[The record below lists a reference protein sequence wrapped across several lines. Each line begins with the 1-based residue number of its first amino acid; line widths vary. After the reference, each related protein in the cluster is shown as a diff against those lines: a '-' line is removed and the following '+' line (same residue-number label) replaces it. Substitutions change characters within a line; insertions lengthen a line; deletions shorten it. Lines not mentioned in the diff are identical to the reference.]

1 MSLAMQH
8 SETTQAF
15 QSLSLSI
22 PVDTAKYK
30 KMYLFLSKVL
40 NVSHENVI
48 LESEEQGRQ
57 YILNKEPI
65 EVLSRVYLPHDTWL
79 KGEVTI
85 KDIKIKSNM
94 LLEINNMIENEL
106 PRTIDDVVQ
115 IDDNVLNYYEKLL
128 TAFKVYEIPSQEAES
143 RHNSIGDSLR
153 EEEEEEEEEDTSIYD
168 SNDISRTQTN
178 VSTASLKT
186 RLSIFNGYSSR
197 RSSSISAKKRIL
209 SNVGPSN
216 DNDVNSISNFNGS
229 KKNED
234 DRKQGINNILAK
246 SRIYNKLK
254 KHRLTG
260 SVTSNISSPSSTP
273 YSNRNSV
280 GTTMTNGSYNSKRRG
295 SSTFASPEITEGRIL
310 NIPSPMENQPI
321 ILTSLQKQENQK
333 DKFEYY
339 SQMKRLKFLTR
350 RVIKHLD
357 HSQESYD
364 LVKILEFVNKFV
376 VKFIFIDISQM
387 IILYGQ
393 RKAYDFYH
401 KH

>member
-1 MSLAMQH
+1 MSLAMKH
-8 SETTQAF
+8 SDTTQAF

-40 NVSHENVI
+40 NVSDENVI
-48 LESEEQGRQ
+48 LQTEEQGRH
-57 YILNKEPI
+57 YIMNREPI
-65 EVLSRVYLPHDTWL
+65 EVLNRVYLPHDTWL

-94 LLEINNMIENEL
+94 LLEINNMIEKEL
-106 PRTIDDVVQ
+106 PGTIDQVVQ
-115 IDDNVLNYYEKLL
+115 IDDTIINYYEKLL
-128 TAFKVYEIPSQEAES
+128 TAFKVYEIPCQEDES
-143 RHNSIGDSLR
+143 RHDSIGDSLK
-153 EEEEEEEEEDTSIYD
+153 EEDDEDASLYD
-168 SNDISRTQTN
+168 SNDISRTQTTI
-178 VSTASLKT
+178 STTSLKT
-186 RLSIFNGYSSR
+186 RLSIFNRYSSR
-197 RSSSISAKKRIL
+197 RSSSMSTKKGVLSTAGQSADT
-209 SNVGPSN
+209 N
-216 DNDVNSISNFNGS
+216 DASSIVYPNGTV
-229 KKNED
+229 KNEEE
-234 DRKQGINNILAK
+234 RKKGFNNILTK

-260 SVTSNISSPSSTP
+260 SVTSNISSPSNTP

-280 GTTMTNGSYNSKRRG
+280 STTMTYNSYNSRRRE
-295 SSTFASPEITEGRIL
+295 SSSFASPEITEGRIL
-310 NIPSPMENQPI
+310 TIPSPKENQLP
-321 ILTSLQKQENQK
+321 ILTATQKQENQR

-357 HSQESYD
+357 HSQEAYD
-364 LVKILEFVNKFV
+364 LVKILEFVNKYV

-393 RKAYDFYH
+393 RKAYNFYQ
-401 KH
+401 KS

>member
-8 SETTQAF
+8 SDTTQAF

-22 PVDTAKYK
+22 PVDTSKYK

-40 NVSHENVI
+40 NVSDENAI
-48 LESEEQGRQ
+48 LQSEEQGRQ
-57 YILNKEPI
+57 FILNREPI

-94 LLEINNMIENEL
+94 LFEINNMIEKEL
-106 PRTIDDVVQ
+106 PGAIDQVVQ
-115 IDDNVLNYYEKLL
+115 IDDTIINYYEKLL
-128 TAFKVYEIPSQEAES
+128 TAFKVYDIPCQEIES
-143 RHNSIGDSLR
+143 RHDSICDSLK
-153 EEEEEEEEEDTSIYD
+153 EEEDEDEASLYY

-178 VSTASLKT
+178 STTASLRT
-186 RLSIFNGYSSR
+186 RFSMFNGYASR
-197 RSSSISAKKRIL
+197 RSSSMSAKQRVL
-209 SNVGPSN
+209 SAASQSTDNN
-216 DNDVNSISNFNGS
+216 DTNNIVYFNGS
-229 KKNED
+229 FKNDEE
-234 DRKQGINNILAK
+234 RKQGLNSILTK

-260 SVTSNISSPSSTP
+260 SVSSNISSPSNTP

-280 GTTMTNGSYNSKRRG
+280 STTMTNNSYNSRRRG
-295 SSTFASPEITEGRIL
+295 SSSLASPEITEGRIL
-310 NIPSPMENQPI
+310 TMPSPQGNQLQI
-321 ILTSLQKQENQK
+321 ITAAEKEENQK

-364 LVKILEFVNKFV
+364 LVKILEFVKKYV

-387 IILYGQ
+387 VILYGQ
-393 RKAYDFYH
+393 RKAYNFYQSPN
-401 KH
+401 

>member
-1 MSLAMQH
+1 MKH
-8 SETTQAF
+8 SDTTQAF

-40 NVSHENVI
+40 NVSDENVI
-48 LESEEQGRQ
+48 LQTEEQGRH
-57 YILNKEPI
+57 YIMNREPI
-65 EVLSRVYLPHDTWL
+65 EVLNRVYLPHDTWL

-94 LLEINNMIENEL
+94 LLEINNMIEKEL
-106 PRTIDDVVQ
+106 PGTIDQVVQ
-115 IDDNVLNYYEKLL
+115 IDDTIINYYEKLL
-128 TAFKVYEIPSQEAES
+128 TAFKVYEIPCQEDES
-143 RHNSIGDSLR
+143 RHDSIGDSLK
-153 EEEEEEEEEDTSIYD
+153 EEDDEDASLYD
-168 SNDISRTQTN
+168 SNDISRTQTTI
-178 VSTASLKT
+178 STTSLKT
-186 RLSIFNGYSSR
+186 RLSIFNRYSSR
-197 RSSSISAKKRIL
+197 RSSSMSTKKGVLSTAGQSADT
-209 SNVGPSN
+209 N
-216 DNDVNSISNFNGS
+216 DASSIVYPNGTV
-229 KKNED
+229 KNEEE
-234 DRKQGINNILAK
+234 RKKGFNNILTK

-260 SVTSNISSPSSTP
+260 SVTSNISSPSNTP

-280 GTTMTNGSYNSKRRG
+280 STTMTYNSYNSRRRE
-295 SSTFASPEITEGRIL
+295 SSSFASPEITEGRIL
-310 NIPSPMENQPI
+310 TIPSPKENQLP
-321 ILTSLQKQENQK
+321 ILTATQKQENQR

-357 HSQESYD
+357 HSQEAYD
-364 LVKILEFVNKFV
+364 LIKILEFVNKYV

-393 RKAYDFYH
+393 RKAYNFYQ
-401 KH
+401 KS

>member
-1 MSLAMQH
+1 MSLAMKH
-8 SETTQAF
+8 SDTNQAF

-40 NVSHENVI
+40 NVSDENVI
-48 LESEEQGRQ
+48 LQTEEQGRHF
-57 YILNKEPI
+57 IMNREPI
-65 EVLSRVYLPHDTWL
+65 EVLNRVYLPHDTWL

-94 LLEINNMIENEL
+94 LLEINNMIEKEL
-106 PRTIDDVVQ
+106 PGTIDQVVQ
-115 IDDNVLNYYEKLL
+115 IDDTIINYYQKLL
-128 TAFKVYEIPSQEAES
+128 TAFKVYEVPCQQDES
-143 RHNSIGDSLR
+143 RHDSIGDSLK
-153 EEEEEEEEEDTSIYD
+153 EEDDEDEASLYD

-178 VSTASLKT
+178 ISTASLKT
-186 RLSIFNGYSSR
+186 RFSIFNGYSSR
-197 RSSSISAKKRIL
+197 RNSSMSTKNRVL
-209 SNVGPSN
+209 STGGQSTDTN
-216 DNDVNSISNFNGS
+216 DANGIIYPNGTV
-229 KKNED
+229 KNEEE
-234 DRKQGINNILAK
+234 RKQGLNNILTK

-260 SVTSNISSPSSTP
+260 SVTSNISSPSNTP

-280 GTTMTNGSYNSKRRG
+280 STTVTNNSYNSRRRG
-295 SSTFASPEITEGRIL
+295 SSSFASPEITEGRIL
-310 NIPSPMENQPI
+310 AIPSPKVDQLP
-321 ILTSLQKQENQK
+321 ILTAIQRQENQR

-364 LVKILEFVNKFV
+364 LVKILEFVNKYV

-393 RKAYDFYH
+393 RKAYNFYQ
-401 KH
+401 KS

>member
-1 MSLAMQH
+1 MSLAILH
-8 SETTQAF
+8 SDTTQAF

-40 NVSHENVI
+40 NVSDENVI
-48 LESEEQGRQ
+48 LETEEQGRQ

-94 LLEINNMIENEL
+94 LLEINNMIEKEL
-106 PRTIDDVVQ
+106 PRTIDEVVQ

-128 TAFKVYEIPSQEAES
+128 TAFKVYEIPCNDTES
-143 RHNSIGDSLR
+143 RHNSIDDSLR
-153 EEEEEEEEEDTSIYD
+153 EEEEEEDTSIYD
-168 SNDISRTQTN
+168 SNEISRTQTN

-197 RSSSISAKKRIL
+197 RNSSMSTKKRIL
-209 SNVGPSN
+209 SNAGQAN
-216 DNDVNSISNFNGS
+216 DNDVNSMLNSSGPI
-229 KKNED
+229 KNEEE
-234 DRKQGINNILAK
+234 RKQGLNNILAK

-273 YSNRNSV
+273 YSNRNSI
-280 GTTMTNGSYNSKRRG
+280 GTTMTNNSYNSKRRG
-295 SSTFASPEITEGRIL
+295 SSSLASPEITEGRIL
-310 NIPSPMENQPI
+310 NIPSPKENQPV
-321 ILTSLQKQENQK
+321 ILTSVQKLENQR

-364 LVKILEFVNKFV
+364 LVKILEFVNKCV

-393 RKAYDFYH
+393 RKAYNFHH

>member
-1 MSLAMQH
+1 MSLAILH
-8 SETTQAF
+8 SDTTQAF

-40 NVSHENVI
+40 NVSDENVI
-48 LESEEQGRQ
+48 LETEEQGRQ

-94 LLEINNMIENEL
+94 LLEINNMIEKEL
-106 PRTIDDVVQ
+106 PRTIDEVVQ

-128 TAFKVYEIPSQEAES
+128 TAFKVYEIPCNDTES
-143 RHNSIGDSLR
+143 RHNSIDDSLR
-153 EEEEEEEEEDTSIYD
+153 EEEEEEDTSIYD
-168 SNDISRTQTN
+168 SNEISRTQTN

-197 RSSSISAKKRIL
+197 RNSSMSTKKRIL
-209 SNVGPSN
+209 SNAGQAN
-216 DNDVNSISNFNGS
+216 DNDVNSMLNSSGPI
-229 KKNED
+229 KNEEE
-234 DRKQGINNILAK
+234 RKQGLNNILAK

-273 YSNRNSV
+273 YSNRNSI
-280 GTTMTNGSYNSKRRG
+280 GTTMTNNSYNSKRRG
-295 SSTFASPEITEGRIL
+295 SSSLASPEITEGRIL
-310 NIPSPMENQPI
+310 NIPSPKENQPI
-321 ILTSLQKQENQK
+321 ILTSVQKLENQR

-364 LVKILEFVNKFV
+364 LVKILEFVNKCV

-393 RKAYDFYH
+393 RKAYNFHH

>member
-40 NVSHENVI
+40 NVSDENVI

-153 EEEEEEEEEDTSIYD
+153 EEEEDDDTSIYD
-168 SNDISRTQTN
+168 SNDISRIQTN

-216 DNDVNSISNFNGS
+216 DNDVNSISNGS
-229 KKNED
+229 KKNEEE
-234 DRKQGINNILAK
+234 RKQGINNILAK

-260 SVTSNISSPSSTP
+260 PVTSNISSPSSTP

-280 GTTMTNGSYNSKRRG
+280 GTTMTNSSYNSKRRG

-321 ILTSLQKQENQK
+321 ILTSIQKQENQK

-393 RKAYDFYH
+393 RKAYNFYH